1 MGDETGIEGIVS
13 GDETGIEGIV
23 SRGQP
28 QERGVEGGGIWRVR
42 GDWKKR
48 EHRSD
53 FVGWRPY
60 LPPPGKGI
68 APWGRWGDGAQA
80 SNAYTCVLLYN
91 PISDGQ
97 HIQT

>member
-1 MGDETGIEGIVS
+1 M

-28 QERGVEGGGIWRVR
+28 RERGVEGGGIWRVR
-42 GDWKKR
+42 GDWVAVGFRDGGKKR

-60 LPPPGKGI
+60 LPPRGKGSL
-68 APWGRWGDGAQA
+68 RGAAGGMVHKRQMRIYLRRA
-80 SNAYTCVLLYN
+80 NGSPLYTL
-91 PISDGQ
+91 G
-97 HIQT
+97 